1 MGLLEYLDAMR
12 KSSPSSAGVGQ
23 LSEAEAAR
31 LKQLMMQ
38 QQMDELS
45 RVRQMTDAYGMG
57 QMTQNEGN
65 TMVNALRQMSPTG
78 NTMQNIPANVGG
90 MSARN
95 AQPPMDLNTLLRMMG
110 YR

>member
-12 KSSPSSAGVGQ
+12 KSSPSAAGVGQ

-65 TMVNALRQMSPTG
+65 AMVNALRQMSPTG
-78 NTMQNIPANVGG
+78 NTMQNIPASVGG

-95 AQPPMDLNTLLRMMG
+95 APPTMNINALLKMLG
-110 YR
+110 Y

>member
-12 KSSPSSAGVGQ
+12 KSSPSGMGQ

-31 LKQLMMQ
+31 LKQLQMQ

-45 RVRQMTDAYGMG
+45 RVRQMTEAYGMG

-65 TMVNALRQMSPTG
+65 AMVNAMRQMNPQG
-78 NTMQNIPANVGG
+78 NTMQNIPPSAGG
-90 MSARN
+90 MSAQN
-95 AQPPMDLNTLLRMMG
+95 AQPNININTLLKMLG
-110 YR
+110 Y

>member
-12 KSSPSSAGVGQ
+12 KSSPSASGMGN

-31 LKQLMMQ
+31 LKQLQMQ
-38 QQMDELS
+38 QQMDEMS
-45 RVRQMTDAYGMG
+45 RIRQMSEAYGMG

-65 TMVNALRQMSPTG
+65 AMVNALRQMNPTG
-78 NTMQNIPANVGG
+78 NTMQNIPPSAGG

-95 AQPPMDLNTLLRMMG
+95 APPTMNINTLLKMLG
-110 YR
+110 Y

>member
-12 KSSPSSAGVGQ
+12 KSSPSGMGQ

-31 LKQLMMQ
+31 LSQLQMQ

-65 TMVNALRQMSPTG
+65 TMVNAMRQMNPQG
-78 NTMQNIPANVGG
+78 NTMQNIPSSVGG
-90 MSARN
+90 MSAQN
-95 AQPPMDLNTLLRMMG
+95 AQPSININTLLKMLG
-110 YR
+110 Y

>member
-12 KSSPSSAGVGQ
+12 KSSPSGMGQ
-23 LSEAEAAR
+23 LTEAEAAR
-31 LKQLMMQ
+31 LKQLQMQ

-65 TMVNALRQMSPTG
+65 AMVNALRQMSPTG
-78 NTMQNIPANVGG
+78 NTMQNVPASVGG

-95 AQPPMDLNTLLRMMG
+95 APPTMNINALLKMLG
-110 YR
+110 Y

>member
-12 KSSPSSAGVGQ
+12 KSSPSATGMGN
-23 LSEAEAAR
+23 LTEAEAAR

-65 TMVNALRQMSPTG
+65 AMVNAMRQMSPTG
-78 NTMQNIPANVGG
+78 NTMQNIPASVGG

-95 AQPPMDLNTLLRMMG
+95 TQPPMDLNTLLRMIG